1 MFYVSRY
8 DGRVRIRTTTDG
20 FDVRRP
26 TSATRGSYVQL
37 TAPTTTDDDRGRHPD
52 DHGRLR
58 RPSIR
63 TTTVDTDISGRFHV
77 GALLVWT
84 LALSLSVVFFSLL
97 SLLSSSS
104 SAAARGRRIKEK
116 KRKEKKRTEQKRTE
130 FSSPPKMERGEAG
143 RLPNT
148 PSGAVITAHL
158 ATEEEAPPQ
167 QQKSCMTGGPVE

>member
-8 DGRVRIRTTTDG
+8 DGRERRTNVRDAEATYI
-20 FDVRRP
+20 FNRRP
-26 TSATRGSYVQL
+26 RT

-63 TTTVDTDISGRFHV
+63 TTTVDTDISGRSHV

-97 SLLSSSS
+97 SLFFFF
-104 SAAARGRRIKEK
+104 RGGAEEIKRRKEK
-116 KRKEKKRTEQKRTE
+116 KRKEQNSLPLRKWKEVAAAAAEVLYDGRPGGVERRRRRRRWRSPMDLPPLAY
-130 FSSPPKMERGEAG
+130 SSPPTNK
-143 RLPNT
+143 
-148 PSGAVITAHL
+148 
-158 ATEEEAPPQ
+158 
-167 QQKSCMTGGPVE
+167 